1 MSRGFDPSDCS
12 SKPLVSYQINRQL
25 SGWILPPLVI
35 RAVGAHRKAT
45 TYRKIG
51 TTNKRS
57 ADERDVRIGQRLRT
71 RRMELK
77 ISQQELGQVLGVS
90 FQQIQ
95 KYEKGVN
102 RVGAARLVQLA
113 EALDTNT
120 GYFIGE
126 LEKGRGHESEF
137 GEFMATREGVAI
149 IEAMMTIDEERVRR
163 LVIDIARALGELCK
177 AA

>member
-1 MSRGFDPSDCS
+1 
-12 SKPLVSYQINRQL
+12 VSYQINRQL

>member
-1 MSRGFDPSDCS
+1 MG
-12 SKPLVSYQINRQL
+12 
-25 SGWILPPLVI
+25 
-35 RAVGAHRKAT
+35 RKAAAS
-45 TYRKIG
+45 RKISN
-51 TTNKRS
+51 TNKRS

-77 ISQQELGQVLGVS
+77 ISQQELGNVLGVS

-102 RVGAARLVQLA
+102 RLGAARLVQLA

-120 GYFIGE
+120 EYFIGE
-126 LEKGRGHESEF
+126 LEKGRGHESAF
-137 GEFMATREGVAI
+137 GEFLATREGVAI
-149 IEAMMTIDEERVRR
+149 VEAMITIDEERVRR
-163 LVIDIARALGELCK
+163 LIIDIARTLGDICK

>member
-1 MSRGFDPSDCS
+1 MG
-12 SKPLVSYQINRQL
+12 
-25 SGWILPPLVI
+25 
-35 RAVGAHRKAT
+35 RKAAA
-45 TYRKIG
+45 YRKIG
-51 TTNKRS
+51 NTNKRS

-77 ISQQELGQVLGVS
+77 ISQLELGDVLGVS

-102 RVGAARLVQLA
+102 RIGAARLVQLA

-120 GYFIGE
+120 EYFIGE

-137 GEFMATREGVAI
+137 GEFLATREGVAI
-149 IEAMMTIDEERVRR
+149 VEAMISIDEGRVRR
-163 LVIDIARALGELCK
+163 LIIDIARTLGDICK